1 MPFRVDL
8 DRGKLERA
16 FEASIASLMRQKN
29 TAKNP
34 LFLPIIEADLKAFT
48 DAKNTMTEVK

>member
-1 MPFRVDL
+1 MAFRVEL

-16 FEASIASLMRQKN
+16 FEACIASLMRSKN

-34 LFLPIIEADLKAFT
+34 LFLPIIEADLKAYT
-48 DAKNTMTEVK
+48 DAKNSMTEVK